1 MIFQDRAK
9 IVLELVHPMGYY
21 KKSSETNNIMILLKR
36 HAEPATRRIA
46 RQMQAQTWKML
57 INQKLK

>member
-1 MIFQDRAK
+1 MLIENIIFQDRAK

-46 RQMQAQTWKML
+46 RQMQAQT
-57 INQKLK
+57 